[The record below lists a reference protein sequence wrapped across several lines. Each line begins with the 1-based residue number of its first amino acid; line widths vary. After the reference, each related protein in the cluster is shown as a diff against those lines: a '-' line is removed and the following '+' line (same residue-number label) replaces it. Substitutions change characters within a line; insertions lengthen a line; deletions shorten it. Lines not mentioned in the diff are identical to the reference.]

1 MVVGQSGD
9 LILAAKFHF
18 LHTQMLAVNE
28 QSKFLQTNAVSSTI
42 NFFFFSNRN
51 QSLDLGKD
59 KTSRNCLKRVL

>member
-42 NFFFFSNRN
+42 NFFFFLTEIN
-51 QSLDLGKD
+51 LWILE
-59 KTSRNCLKRVL
+59 KTRQAEIV

>member
-42 NFFFFSNRN
+42 NFFFFF
-51 QSLDLGKD
+51 
-59 KTSRNCLKRVL
+59 